1 MFTTAFQIAQ
11 NTYRETLRQP
21 IYFLVLLSALALI
34 GIFPAFTLF
43 VFSTGM
49 TREHYVP
56 AQVKLVVDSAL
67 ATTMLFGW
75 IAAGLASSHTISR
88 EIRNGTALL
97 VLAKPVNRIAFI
109 SAKIVGTLAAL
120 TVFCFLAGL
129 ATMVAVRV
137 AKDQFQFDSLVM
149 GIYFGAL
156 VVSCVIGAITNYIRR
171 SSFPMD
177 TVLAMLVVLPLATG
191 IIYFIPP
198 EEGVQRLT
206 WGLVPALV
214 LVWYS
219 VLVMGT
225 LATTL
230 STRLDLVPNLLI
242 CGFVFVLGLVSDYL
256 IGRHVGTSVVA
267 QVFYSLIP
275 NWQLFWM
282 ADALAAQKAI
292 PLSYVLWG
300 AVYVVLFAFQLFLL
314 AVCLFWNRE
323 VGKQDVIA

>member
-1 MFTTAFQIAQ
+1 MLTTAFQIAQ

-34 GIFPAFTLF
+34 GIFPAVTLF
-43 VFSTGM
+43 VFGVGM
-49 TREHYVP
+49 TREHHLP

-97 VLAKPVNRIAFI
+97 VLSKPVNRSVFIA
-109 SAKIVGTLAAL
+109 AKILGTLAAL

-129 ATMVAVRV
+129 ATLLAVRV
-137 AKDQFQFDSLVM
+137 AKDQFRFDTPVM
-149 GIYFGAL
+149 TIYFSAIA
-156 VVSCVIGAITNYIRR
+156 VSCIIGGIINYVRR
-171 SSFPMD
+171 SSFAMNA
-177 TVLAMLVVLPLATG
+177 VLAMLVVLPLATAVVF
-191 IIYFIPP
+191 FIPP
-198 EEGVQRLT
+198 DEDVQRLN
-206 WGLVPALV
+206 WALVPALV

-219 VLVMGT
+219 VLIMGA
-225 LATTL
+225 LATAL

-242 CGFVFVLGLVSDYL
+242 CGAVFVLGLVSDYL
-256 IGRHVGTSVVA
+256 IGRHIATSFVA
-267 QVFYSLIP
+267 QALYSLIP

-292 PLSYVLWG
+292 PVAYVIWGGIYVL
-300 AVYVVLFAFQLFLL
+300 LFDVQLLLL
-314 AVCLFWNRE
+314 AICLFWNRE